1 MAFDFFSV
9 LDFFGRHSAWLL
21 LPAVAIVFLWVFE
34 AKKRPDLKEQ
44 EYQRSVN
51 VSTAVKVFS
60 WVGMVY
66 GFFLMI
72 GAVMAELGGYAPS
85 LAFNQING
93 TGAPNFL
100 GPVNH
105 FTVIIYFVT
114 GAIMFFKP
122 LKDIPFAALI
132 SLGVTIGVTVL
143 CIAIIPG
150 STFGDVMYA
159 LGVDLKWIYIVIFLL
174 LLAVTYALMK
184 ISIGFLMKFSKII
197 SMPPFA
203 VIYGSF
209 ILVQT
214 IMVLFG
220 YSIVMW

>member
-1 MAFDFFSV
+1 MDFFDV
-9 LDFFGRHSAWLL
+9 LAWFGRHSAWLL
-21 LPAVAIVFLWVFE
+21 LPAVVIVYLWIFE
-34 AKKRPDLKEQ
+34 AKKRPDVKEQ
-44 EYQRSVN
+44 EWQRGVN
-51 VSTAVKVFS
+51 VSTLVKVFS
-60 WVGMVY
+60 WIGMVY

-85 LAFNQING
+85 QAFNTNFG
-93 TGAPNFL
+93 TGDPAYL

-114 GAIMFFKP
+114 GAVMFFKP

-132 SLGVTIGVTVL
+132 SLGVTVGVTVL

-150 STFGDVMYA
+150 STFGNVVSA
-159 LGVDLKWIYIVIFLL
+159 LSIDLKWIYIAIFLI
-174 LLAVTYALMK
+174 LLAITYALMK
-184 ISIGFLMKFSKII
+184 ISVGFLMKFSKII

-209 ILVQT
+209 VLIQT
-214 IMVLFG
+214 IMLLFG
-220 YSIVMW
+220 YSMIQW

>member
-1 MAFDFFSV
+1 MTDFYDV
-9 LDFFGRHSAWLL
+9 LLGFGRHSAWLL
-21 LPAVAIVFLWVFE
+21 LPAIAIIYLWIFE
-34 AKKRPDLKEQ
+34 AKKRPDIKDQ
-44 EYQRSVN
+44 EWQRGVN
-51 VSTAVKVFS
+51 VSTMVKVFS
-60 WVGMVY
+60 WIGMVY

-85 LAFNQING
+85 LAFNKNFG
-93 TGAPNFL
+93 TGDPDYL

-132 SLGVTIGVTVL
+132 SLGVAVGVTIICMNV
-143 CIAIIPG
+143 IPENKFGQAIL
-150 STFGDVMYA
+150 T
-159 LGVDLKWIYIVIFLL
+159 LVDLKWILIIVF
-174 LLAVTYALMK
+174 LAVLAMMYALTK
-184 ISIGFLMKFSKII
+184 ISIGFLMKFSKIV

-203 VIYGSF
+203 AIYGTF
-209 ILVQT
+209 VLVQT

-220 YSIVMW
+220 YSMVMW

>member
-1 MAFDFFSV
+1 MDFYDV
-9 LDFFGRHSAWLL
+9 LLWFGRHSAWLL
-21 LPAVAIVFLWVFE
+21 LPAVAIIFLWIFE
-34 AKKRPDLKEQ
+34 AKKRPDIKEQ
-44 EYQRSVN
+44 EWQRGVN
-51 VSTAVKVFS
+51 VSTMVKVFS

-72 GAVMAELGGYAPS
+72 GAVMAEIGGFAPS
-85 LAFNQING
+85 QQFNLNWNM
-93 TGAPNFL
+93 TGDPAYL

-114 GAIMFFKP
+114 GAVMFFKP

-132 SLGVTIGVTVL
+132 SLGVSVAVTIICMTV
-143 CIAIIPG
+143 IPENKFGQAILTLVELKWILIIV
-150 STFGDVMYA
+150 FLVMLAIMYA
-159 LGVDLKWIYIVIFLL
+159 LS
-174 LLAVTYALMK
+174 K
-184 ISIGFLMKFSKII
+184 IAIGFLMKFSKIV

-214 IMVLFG
+214 IMLLFG
-220 YSIVMW
+220 YSMVGW